1 MKTSNVEL
9 RYFELFVRKC
19 TVGCDFDFDFTT
31 YLFLLCVLYATVT
44 KANLKKHFILFH
56 HLTLLQ
62 TATLNRNNCFA

>member
-19 TVGCDFDFDFTT
+19 TVGCDFDFPFTT

-44 KANLKKHFILFH
+44 KANLKKALHTISSSY
-56 HLTLLQ
+56 
-62 TATLNRNNCFA
+62 TATDCHSKQK